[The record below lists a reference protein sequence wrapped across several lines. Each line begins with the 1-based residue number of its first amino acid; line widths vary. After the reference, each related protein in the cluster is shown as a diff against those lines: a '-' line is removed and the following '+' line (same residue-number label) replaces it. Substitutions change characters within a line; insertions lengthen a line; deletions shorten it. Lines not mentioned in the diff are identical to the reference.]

1 VFLISAPDFRGGRE
15 GVDFGKAGAA
25 SQPQK
30 GNAAKTDQDA
40 VETNQRHIR
49 RAAEKSG
56 IEISSDDE

>member
-1 VFLISAPDFRGGRE
+1 L
-15 GVDFGKAGAA
+15 AA